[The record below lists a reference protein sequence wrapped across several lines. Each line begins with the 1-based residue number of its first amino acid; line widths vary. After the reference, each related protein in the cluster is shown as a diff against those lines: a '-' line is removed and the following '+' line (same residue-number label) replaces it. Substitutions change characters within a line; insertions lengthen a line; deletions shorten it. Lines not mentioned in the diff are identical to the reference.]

1 MNSGKNMRQ
10 RSWLISAGIV
20 VAITLWL
27 ASGQFSAEGDDVIVE
42 DTANEVRTAKN
53 AVRVRTQSAEEVMR
67 MIVVNG
73 KTAPARIVRLAAE
86 TDGRIVHV
94 GADRGASLERGD
106 IIVRLDERDR
116 AARLS
121 QAQATVKQR
130 EVEYEARERLK
141 SESYVS
147 EAQLQESLALL
158 EMARAELTRA
168 KLDLEYMTVRAPFA
182 GALQARAVE
191 VGDFVKR
198 GDPIAT
204 YVDNRTII
212 VNADLSEFD
221 ARFVNVGDTAEAKL
235 ATGETVR
242 GRIRYVA
249 PVADE
254 GTRTFGV
261 ELEVDNK
268 DRALRAGGTAELR
281 IPAESVLAHRV
292 SPSLLTLDDAGNVGV
307 KIINDDGKVEF
318 IVADIA
324 LSTNEGVWLAGLP
337 ETATIIT
344 VGQGYVASGT
354 AAVAVPERPHG
365 GIAPGIDRLV
375 MLLAGEN
382 NIREVMAFP
391 KTQSGA
397 DLMMDAPS
405 PIADGQLDELRLRV
419 VPDDD

>member
-1 MNSGKNMRQ
+1 MNSGNNVRQ
-10 RSWLISAGIV
+10 KSWLISAGIV

-27 ASGQFSAEGDDVIVE
+27 ASGQFSAEGDESIAE
-42 DTANEVRTAKN
+42 DTATEVTAAKN

-106 IIVRLDERDR
+106 VIVRLDERDR

-121 QAQATVKQR
+121 QAEATVKQR

-147 EAQLQESLALL
+147 EAQLQESVAQL

-168 KLDLEYMTVRAPFA
+168 KLDLEYMTIRAPFA

-221 ARFVNVGDTAEAKL
+221 ARFVNVGDIAEAAL

-307 KIINDDGKVEF
+307 KIVNDAGKVEF

-344 VGQGYVASGT
+344 VGQGYVASGAT
-354 AAVAVPERPHG
+354 AVAVPESDTETAVAIKG
-365 GIAPGIDRLV
+365 
-375 MLLAGEN
+375 AG
-382 NIREVMAFP
+382 
-391 KTQSGA
+391 
-397 DLMMDAPS
+397 DLD
-405 PIADGQLDELRLRV
+405 
-419 VPDDD
+419 